1 MRYIL
6 IFVLLGS
13 ISCSEHRG
21 NMPAGIQ
28 FPATYAGMVPCAD
41 CVGIK
46 YELTLEVNKTF
57 TEKMVYAGKSD
68 EVLHQSGKWFMLNDS
83 VLALQK
89 DQEGMRYF
97 MAEGGNLIMLDR
109 QAKRITG
116 NTAGL
121 YVLRPGHL
129 GGLKAPESLISSKES
144 GLADFQASGNE
155 PFWNL
160 EIDFARGIWFREM
173 GQMEVKGNTAAMQKD
188 EHPGTIRYESETA
201 SGILDV
207 SLTSTSCTDN
217 MSGAAYPVTVEVS
230 FDGKTYIG
238 CGDYNNDRARTNG
251 SWQLQ
256 SMEGWDGDATGLQRG
271 KPMLLIDIATGGIS
285 GHTSCNSFSGSCT
298 ITDEIITFAEN
309 MAMTKMACPGTLE
322 QLMVQQ
328 LQGDYTYVM
337 RDRQLELLRDGLVV
351 MTFVRYQ

>member
-1 MRYIL
+1 
-6 IFVLLGS
+6 
-13 ISCSEHRG
+13 
-21 NMPAGIQ
+21 MPAGIQ

-160 EIDFARGIWFREM
+160 EIDFARGMWFRQM
-173 GQMEVKGNTAAMQKD
+173 GEMEVKGSAKMIPAD
-188 EHPGTIRYESETA
+188 ADPGTIRYQAETT
-201 SGILDV
+201 SGTLEVQLRHID
-207 SLTSTSCTDN
+207 CTDN
-217 MSGAAYPVTVEVS
+217 SNGQSFPITVEVLLN
-230 FDGKTYIG
+230 GKIYSG
-238 CGDYNNDRARTNG
+238 CGQYNNHRARTNG
-251 SWQLQ
+251 SWELL
-256 SMEGWDGDATGLQRG
+256 SMDGWDGATEGLHKGR
-271 KPMLLIDIATGGIS
+271 PMLLLDLATGVMS
-285 GHTSCNSFSGSCT
+285 GHTSCNQFSGGFT
-298 ITDEIITFAEN
+298 ITDTVISFPGN
-309 MAMTKMACPGTLE
+309 LAMTKMACPGTLE
-322 QLMVQQ
+322 QLTVQQ